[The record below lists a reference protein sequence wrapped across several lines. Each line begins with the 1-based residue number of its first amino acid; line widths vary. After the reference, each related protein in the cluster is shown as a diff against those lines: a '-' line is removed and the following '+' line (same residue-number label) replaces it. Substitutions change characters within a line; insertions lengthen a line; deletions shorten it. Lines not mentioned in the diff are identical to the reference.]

1 MKGYIH
7 SIESFGSAD
16 GPGIRFIIFL
26 KGCALRCKYCH
37 NVDTWVMKN
46 NEFPA
51 KVRLATG
58 EVAEI
63 SVDHAFKD
71 DIREVEEIL
80 DMAERFRNYWGETG
94 GITVSGGEPLLQA
107 DFLLELLTEAK
118 KRGMNTCIDTA
129 GQPFISEGAAF
140 EKIQD
145 IIEKTDLVLLD
156 IKHIDPEE
164 HKRLTG
170 HSNENILEF
179 AKYLDSIHKPVWIRH
194 VLVPGITDVDEYL
207 EETADFLSTLSNVER
222 IDVLP
227 YHSMG
232 VYKWKELGL
241 PYALEGVE
249 APSKE
254 RVENAKRILSR
265 ALNK

>member
-1 MKGYIH
+1 M
-7 SIESFGSAD
+7 
-16 GPGIRFIIFL
+16 
-26 KGCALRCKYCH
+26 
-37 NVDTWVMKN
+37 
-46 NEFPA
+46 
-51 KVRLATG
+51 
-58 EVAEI
+58 
-63 SVDHAFKD
+63 
-71 DIREVEEIL
+71 
-80 DMAERFRNYWGETG
+80 
-94 GITVSGGEPLLQA
+94 
-107 DFLLELLTEAK
+107 
-118 KRGMNTCIDTA
+118 
-129 GQPFISEGAAF
+129 
-140 EKIQD
+140 
-145 IIEKTDLVLLD
+145 LLD

-249 APSKE
+249 TPSKE